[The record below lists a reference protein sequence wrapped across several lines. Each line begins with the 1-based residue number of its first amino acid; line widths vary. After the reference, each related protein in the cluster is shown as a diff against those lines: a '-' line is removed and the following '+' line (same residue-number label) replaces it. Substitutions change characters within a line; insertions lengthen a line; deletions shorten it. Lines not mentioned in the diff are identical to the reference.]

1 MLTLESALMDTSYD
15 LELEKIK
22 NKVKQLYNNLLVKT
36 YKASNPSASPEEI
49 QEFLETNELE
59 FKGEGFEEESED
71 MESLLEMLSKED
83 ELDEV
88 KDKTYEE
95 HDVENG
101 KELKSK
107 SNETTTAPSTKPFT
121 IQTGGLFNPKDKQVK
136 PKTSN
141 LKIPTGTVK
150 RSITDA
156 PSVNTLELK
165 DIWEEEREKLLALV
179 QKRNKE
185 HGVRLF

>member
-71 MESLLEMLSKED
+71 MESLLEML
-83 ELDEV
+83 
-88 KDKTYEE
+88 
-95 HDVENG
+95 
-101 KELKSK
+101 
-107 SNETTTAPSTKPFT
+107 
-121 IQTGGLFNPKDKQVK
+121 
-136 PKTSN
+136 
-141 LKIPTGTVK
+141 
-150 RSITDA
+150 
-156 PSVNTLELK
+156 
-165 DIWEEEREKLLALV
+165 
-179 QKRNKE
+179 
-185 HGVRLF
+185 